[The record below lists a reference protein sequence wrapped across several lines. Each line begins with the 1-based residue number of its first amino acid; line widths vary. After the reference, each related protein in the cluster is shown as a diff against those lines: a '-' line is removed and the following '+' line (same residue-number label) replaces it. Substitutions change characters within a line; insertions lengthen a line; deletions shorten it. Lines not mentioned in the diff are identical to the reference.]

1 MPPGPPPGPPL
12 GPPPGPPP
20 RKRGGAGLVIALLAA
35 GLAVAVVAV
44 IGAVLLTG
52 GEDEDDPPQQR
63 LLVGQ
68 IAGGAEAR
76 PGTDGSLTMVRP
88 GVQGPV
94 VEIYADFACRHC
106 GTFDRMV
113 DPMLKQLAVAGR
125 AKVIYRPMVIFG
137 NGSEPMYGNS
147 LRAAS
152 AMRCLG
158 DGARWLSYQD
168 ALYAHQPADQNTK
181 GYELADLVSYAAPL
195 GVGDAAFRECVNEQR
210 YASSVL
216 AASRRYTSEGIN
228 ATPTVRVNG
237 RALPTSALGSAEEIR
252 RAIENGG

>member
-1 MPPGPPPGPPL
+1 
-12 GPPPGPPP
+12 
-20 RKRGGAGLVIALLAA
+20 V
-35 GLAVAVVAV
+35 VAVV
-44 IGAVLLTG
+44 GAVLLTG
-52 GEDEDDPPQQR
+52 GGDEDDPPPQQR

-88 GVQGPV
+88 GVDGPV
-94 VEIYADFACRHC
+94 VEIYADFACPHC

-113 DPMLKQLAVAGR
+113 DPMLKQLAVAGK
-125 AKVIYRPMVIFG
+125 AKVVYRPMVVFAK
-137 NGSEPMYGNS
+137 GSEPMHGNS

-168 ALYAHQPADQNTK
+168 ALYAHQPATQYTK

-210 YASSVL
+210 FASSVL
-216 AASRRYTSEGIN
+216 ATSRQYTSAGIS

-237 RALPTSALGSAEEIR
+237 AALPTSALGSAEEIR

>member
-1 MPPGPPPGPPL
+1 MPPGPPPGPP
-12 GPPPGPPP
+12 P
-20 RKRGGAGLVIALLAA
+20 RKGGAGLVIALLAA

-44 IGAVLLTG
+44 VGAVLLTRDGEAEG
-52 GEDEDDPPQQR
+52 GDDPPRQR

-76 PGTDGSLTMVRP
+76 PGEDGSLTMVRP
-88 GVQGPV
+88 GVTSPV
-94 VEIYADFACRHC
+94 VEIYADFACPHC

-113 DPMLKQLAVAGR
+113 DPMLKRLAVDGK
-125 AKVIYRPMVIFG
+125 AKVIYRPMVIFSKG
-137 NGSEPMYGNS
+137 MEPMHGNS

-158 DGARWLSYQD
+158 DGARWLAYQD
-168 ALYAHQPADQNTK
+168 ALYAHQPGSQYTR

-216 AASRRYTSEGIN
+216 ATSGRYTSEGVGG
-228 ATPTVRVNG
+228 TPTVRVDG